1 MNRPLICI
9 VASLTSLL
17 LAGCAALTGKDQK
30 KFLITFHVQGT
41 DMDSPRSIFRQTIP
55 GKPYPVVFKVIP
67 EFSQNNI
74 AAMHAFPA
82 ESGNGFGAT
91 LRLDFRG
98 ANALDLIT
106 RTRTGEIMLAMVNG
120 QAVDYVTIDRPVND
134 GVITIWEGIPQQVIT
149 EMEKK
154 YPPINKLRS
163 MSNGQEM
170 LPTTKA
176 EKRRSK
182 READA
187 MLKAEQ
193 QKAKKEGAGTN
204 AVPAVPPAPNLPPL
218 EKSAGNGLPPAQTTN
233 KIPIEG
239 GLLQQP
245 PLMIKP
251 GDSNAR

>member
-1 MNRPLICI
+1 MNRPLACF
-9 VASLTSLL
+9 VAVISCLM
-17 LAGCAALTGKDQK
+17 LAGCAALTGKDKK

-55 GKPYPVVFKVIP
+55 GKQYPVVFKVIP
-67 EFSQNNI
+67 EFTQSNI
-74 AAMHAFPA
+74 AAMHSFPA
-82 ESGNGFGAT
+82 ESGNGYGAT
-91 LRLDFRG
+91 LKLDFRG
-98 ANALDLIT
+98 GNALDLIT

-120 QAVDYVTIDRPVND
+120 QAVDYVTIDRPVVD
-134 GVITIWEGIPQQVIT
+134 GVITIWEGIPEAVIT

-182 READA
+182 RESDA

-193 QKAKKEGAGTN
+193 EKAKKEGT
-204 AVPAVPPAPNLPPL
+204 VPAMPPAPNLPPL
-218 EKSAGNGLPPAQTTN
+218 DKPAGNGLPPAQTTN

-239 GLLQQP
+239 GLLQQQ

-251 GDSNAR
+251 